1 MHSPEDMMPP
11 MKFGVGQAVR
21 RKEDQAFITGAGRYV
36 DDERHE
42 GLLRGYVLRS
52 PHAHARFT
60 ITDAAQA
67 KAMPGVRLI
76 LTAED
81 LGHLGDLPCQALMK
95 KQKPQ
100 RYPVLAVDVVRH
112 VGDAVAFIV
121 ADTLNQAKDAAE
133 AIEVDYEPLEAIT
146 SSIRALEPGAPLVW
160 PEHGSNLAYEA
171 QIGDRAKVDEAFAQA
186 ARIVSLDVVNNRLVA
201 NYMETRGCVG
211 AWDGQRFTLTLGSQ
225 GVHGLRATLAGAIF
239 NMPAEA
245 FHVKTGD
252 VGGGFGTKAFM
263 YREYP
268 LCLEASR
275 RLGKP
280 VKWFADRTEHF
291 LGDTQGRDN
300 VTHIDAALDQRS
312 KVLAVRIGIV
322 GDLGAYLSQFGPFIP
337 WLGALMAT
345 GAYAIGAMDV
355 TVRGVFTNTLPVDAY
370 RGAGRPEAAYLIERL
385 MDAIAFETGL
395 SVDTV
400 RARNFVTPEQMPFKA
415 PTGRTYDSGEFEG
428 HMRRAMEV
436 AGWATFKDRLKEAKK
451 AGRLRGIG
459 MSTYIEACADG
470 EKELATVSL
479 EKDGTATVLI
489 GTQTNGQGHL
499 TAYAQFVSQYLDLPI
514 DRINVVQG
522 DSDRIASGGGTGG
535 SRSIPVGG
543 ASVARASQ
551 TLAERL
557 KGLASDELEAG
568 IGDLEIVGGAVR
580 VVGTDK
586 AIDFASLAQLPKATP
601 DVLTVGHTY
610 QPGEATYPN
619 GTHIC
624 EVEIDPDTGV
634 TDVVAYTIVD
644 DFGVVVNPL
653 LLEGQ
658 VHGGVVQGI
667 GQALLERTVYSDDGQ
682 LMTAS
687 LTDYAVPRAD
697 DVPSFHFE
705 TRNVPS
711 KGNPI
716 GIKGAGEAG
725 TIGACPAVMNA
736 VIDALRRS
744 VGVTRLDMP
753 ATPEVVWRALR
764 GASSAM
770 AAE

>member
-1 MHSPEDMMPP
+1 MPP
-11 MKFGVGQAVR
+11 MKYGVGQAVR
-21 RKEDQAFITGAGRYV
+21 RKEDQAFITGLGRYV
-36 DDERHE
+36 DDEDRE
-42 GLLRGYVLRS
+42 GILRGYVLRS
-52 PHAHARFT
+52 PHASARFT
-60 ITDAAQA
+60 IDSVDGATS
-67 KAMPGVRLI
+67 MPGVHLV
-76 LTAED
+76 LTAKD
-81 LGHLGDLPCQALMK
+81 IRKLGDLPCQALMK
-95 KQKPQ
+95 NADGKRQKQQ
-100 RYPVLAVDVVRH
+100 RYPVLAIDTVRH

-121 ADTLNQAKDAAE
+121 ADTIHQAKDAAE
-133 AIEVDYEPLEAIT
+133 AIEVSYEPLEAVT
-146 SSIRALEPGAPLVW
+146 MSTRALEPGAPLVW
-160 PEHGSNLAYEA
+160 PEHGTNLAYDA
-171 QIGDRAKVDEAFAQA
+171 QIGNRKKVDRAFEKASRV
-186 ARIVSLDVVNNRLVA
+186 VSLEVVNNRLVA
-201 NYMETRGCVG
+201 NYMETRGCV
-211 AWDGQRFTLTLGSQ
+211 AEWDGSRFTLTAGSQ
-225 GVHGLRATLAGAIF
+225 GVHSLRDTLASAIF
-239 NMPAEA
+239 KMPKEA
-245 FHVKTGD
+245 FHVRTGD

-268 LCLEASR
+268 LCLEAAR
-275 RLGKP
+275 RLGRP
-280 VKWFADRTEHF
+280 VKWFADRAEHF

-300 VTHIDAALDQRS
+300 VTRIDAALDRRS
-312 KVLAVRIGIV
+312 KVLAVRIDIL
-322 GDLGAYLSQFGPFIP
+322 GDMGAYLSQYGPFIP

-355 TVRGVFTNTLPVDAY
+355 RVRGVFTNTLPVDAY

-385 MDAIAFETGL
+385 MDAIAFETDL
-395 SVDTV
+395 TVDTV
-400 RARNFVTPEQMPFKA
+400 RARNFVKPEQMPFKA

-436 AGWATFKDRLKEAKK
+436 AGWADFKSRWK
-451 AGRLRGIG
+451 ASKRAGLFRGIG

-470 EKELATVSL
+470 PNEVATVTL
-479 EKDGTATVLI
+479 EKDGSVTVLI
-489 GTQTNGQGHL
+489 GTQTNGQGHI
-499 TAYAQFVSQYLDLPI
+499 TAYAQFVAQHLDLPL

-522 DSDRIASGGGTGG
+522 DSDRVKTGGGTGG

-543 ASVARASQ
+543 ASVAKASE

-557 KGLASDELEAG
+557 KALASDELEAG
-568 IGDLEIVGGAVR
+568 VADLEIVDGAVR

-586 AIDFASLAQLPKATP
+586 AIDLGALANLPKATA
-601 DVLTVGHTY
+601 DLLTAAHDY

-624 EVEIDPDTGV
+624 EVEIDPETGV
-634 TDVVAYTIVD
+634 TNVLAYTIVD

-658 VHGGVVQGI
+658 VHGGIVQGI

-682 LMTAS
+682 LLTAS

-697 DVPSFHFE
+697 NVPFFHFE

-736 VIDALRRS
+736 VIDALRRA
-744 VGVTRLDMP
+744 VGITKLDMP
-753 ATPEVVWRALR
+753 ATPEVVWRAIR
-764 GASSAM
+764 DTSERQ

>member
-1 MHSPEDMMPP
+1 
-11 MKFGVGQAVR
+11 MKYGVGQPMR
-21 RKEDQAFITGAGRYV
+21 RKEDQSFITGAGRYV
-36 DDERHE
+36 DDETRE
-42 GLLRGYVLRS
+42 GVLRGYVLRS
-52 PHAHARFT
+52 PYAHARFT
-60 ITDAAQA
+60 ITDTAAA
-67 KAMPGVRLI
+67 ASMPGVHLV
-76 LTAED
+76 LTARD
-81 LGHLGDLPCQALMK
+81 VAKLGDLPCQALMK
-95 KQKPQ
+95 NADGKKQKPQ
-100 RYPVLAVDVVRH
+100 PYPILAVDVVRH

-121 ADTLNQAKDAAE
+121 AETILEAKDAAE
-133 AIEVDYEPLEAIT
+133 AIVVEYEPLDAVT
-146 SSIRALEPGAPLVW
+146 SSVKALEPGAPLVW
-160 PEHGSNLAYEA
+160 PELGTNLAYES
-171 QIGDRAKVDEAFAQA
+171 QIGNTTKVDRAFERAQ
-186 ARIVSLDVVNNRLVA
+186 RVVSLDVVNNRLVA
-201 NYMETRGCVG
+201 NYMETRGCL
-211 AWDGQRFTLTLGSQ
+211 AEWDGRRFTLTVGSQ
-225 GVHGLRATLAGAIF
+225 GVHGLRDTLAGSIF
-239 NMPAEA
+239 KMPAEA

-252 VGGGFGTKAFM
+252 VGGGFGTKTFM

-268 LCLEASR
+268 LCLEAAR
-275 RLGKP
+275 RTGRP

-300 VTHIDAALDQRS
+300 VTHIDAALDSRAR
-312 KVLAVRIGIV
+312 VLAVRINIV
-322 GDLGAYLSQFGPFIP
+322 GDMGAYLSQFGPFIP

-355 TVRGVFTNTLPVDAY
+355 RVRGVFTNTLPVDAY

-400 RARNFVTPEQMPFKA
+400 RARNFVKPEQMPFKA

-428 HMRRAMEV
+428 HMRKAMEV
-436 AGWATFKDRLKEAKK
+436 AGWASFKDRWRASKK
-451 AGRLRGIG
+451 AGRFRGIG
-459 MSTYIEACADG
+459 MATYIEACADG
-470 EKELATVSL
+470 EKELATVTL
-479 EKDGTATVLI
+479 EQDGSVTVLI

-499 TAYAQFVSQYLDLPI
+499 TAYAQFVAQYLDLPL

-543 ASVARASQ
+543 ASVARASE

-557 KGLASDELEAG
+557 KTLASDELEAG
-568 IGDLEIVGGAVR
+568 LGDLEIVDGRVR
-580 VVGTDK
+580 VVGTDRSV
-586 AIDFASLAQLPKATP
+586 DFAALARNPKATP
-601 DVLTVGHTY
+601 ELLTAGHTY

-624 EVEIDPDTGV
+624 EVEIDPETGV
-634 TDVVAYTIVD
+634 TKVLAYTIVD

-658 VHGGVVQGI
+658 VHGGIVQGI
-667 GQALLERTVYSDDGQ
+667 GQALLERTVYSEDGQ
-682 LMTAS
+682 LVTAS

-697 DVPSFHFE
+697 NVPFFHFE

-744 VGVTRLDMP
+744 VGITRLDMP
-753 ATPEVVWRALR
+753 ATPEVVWRAIQD
-764 GASSAM
+764 ASM
-770 AAE
+770 KQAAE